1 MMLNKI
7 IEKIAKEEYH
17 NAIEIRRYLHKYP
30 ELSENEYNTQKY
42 IINFLEKFNIKYRK
56 VANTGIYAIIENG
69 NGKVIATRADMDA
82 LPINEETNL
91 DFSSIY
97 PNIMHACGHDIHMTV
112 QMMVAKIL
120 ATNKE
125 LWSGTVKFFFQ
136 PAEETIGGA
145 VRMLNDGVNKD
156 IKADAFFSFHA
167 APELYAGQI
176 GIKYGKLH
184 ATSARFILKIKGKS
198 SHAALAYKGIDA
210 ILIGSKVIDYI
221 QTIVSRKID
230 ARDCAVITVGTFN
243 AGYAENIVS
252 DFATLT
258 GVMRTLTQE
267 TKQYIIEIFNNE
279 LKELVKSYGGTLEIE
294 IIDSYAP
301 VINDDN
307 MTKIL
312 ENNSRNILGDN
323 NTIIMQE
330 SRMDAED
337 VGYFINE
344 IPGTFFRLGTSY
356 INDDNKVDLHN
367 SKLLIDEESLKT
379 GIIIQLKNILEFLHN

>member
-379 GIIIQLKNILEFLHN
+379 GMIIQLKNILEFLHN

>member
-210 ILIGSKVIDYI
+210 ILIGTKVIDYI
-221 QTIVSRKID
+221 QTIVSRRID

-267 TKQYIIEIFNNE
+267 TKQYIVEIFNNE

-379 GIIIQLKNILEFLHN
+379 GMIIQLKNILEFLHN